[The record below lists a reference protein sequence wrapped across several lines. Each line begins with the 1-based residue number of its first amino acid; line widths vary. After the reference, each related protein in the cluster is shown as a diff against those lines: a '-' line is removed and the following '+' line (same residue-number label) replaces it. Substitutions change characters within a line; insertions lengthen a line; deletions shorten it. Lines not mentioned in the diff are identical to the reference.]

1 MLDFDPTAIIEQIRP
16 AAVDLGKRILLH
28 HDTVVVAGKRV
39 ALVAATGPG
48 LQRLRDRCAKQSGL
62 VDVFTLDRNRNSGA
76 GQGPVAVDRTRG
88 AGEP

>member
-28 HDTVVVAGKRV
+28 HDAVTVAGKRI

-48 LQRLRDRCAKQSGL
+48 LQRLRDRCAKLPAGF
-62 VDVFTLDRNRNSGA
+62 DVLQIDRTHGA
-76 GQGPVAVDRTRG
+76 GTGPTIIDRTRG
-88 AGEP
+88 AGET